1 MGFHLLLLVF
11 EFLVL
16 EVVLWSLQMLDQE
29 MEGRHPQQDLC
40 PEEVV
45 SLPSCDGSKK
55 LRIGSVSDLEKDQR
69 LLQFLKELNCHNIK
83 DCRERQR

>member
-1 MGFHLLLLVF
+1 MLEPVLL
-11 EFLVL
+11 
-16 EVVLWSLQMLDQE
+16 SLQVLDQE

-55 LRIGSVSDLEKDQR
+55 LRIGSMSKLEEDQR
-69 LLQFLKELNCHNIK
+69 LLLFF
-83 DCRERQR
+83 